1 MIDDENIAA
10 QWWRWWTNPCEGMH
24 PDKIKWLK
32 AQGIEWADRHEPS
45 VIIKIRRLM
54 NLSCLPDSQMTAAPS
69 RVFLGLVDHAEMES
83 EL

>member
-45 VIIKIRRLM
+45 VIIKILKEAWSLRAHL
-54 NLSCLPDSQMTAAPS
+54 NALAPKKS
-69 RVFLGLVDHAEMES
+69 
-83 EL
+83 